1 VSANVTV
8 VQPFMDGDLRIF
20 PGAGP
25 SPATSVINYRGGS
38 VRANNLFVRM
48 GAGEISIQNDQG
60 SGTANVI
67 LDVNGYFK

>member
-1 VSANVTV
+1 
-8 VQPFMDGDLRIF
+8 MDGDLRIF

-25 SPATSVINYRGGS
+25 SPLSSVINYRGGR
-38 VRANNLFVRM
+38 VLANNALLRL

-60 SGTANVI
+60 SGPVHVV